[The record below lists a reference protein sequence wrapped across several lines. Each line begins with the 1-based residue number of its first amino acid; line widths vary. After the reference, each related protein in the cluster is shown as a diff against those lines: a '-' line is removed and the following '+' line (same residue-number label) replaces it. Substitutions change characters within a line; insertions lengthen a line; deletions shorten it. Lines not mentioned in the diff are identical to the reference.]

1 MDALGEIKNLKC
13 NVCGQQFLGDQKF
26 LDFHK
31 RIAHS
36 GIPTANSIS
45 GMSCNICKKIF
56 SRKDKVVR
64 HYQTVHLKLKPHKCH
79 ICNKSFGMRYVLRKH
94 IKMTHQRIA
103 NNLKLKPHKCNI
115 CDKSFVRKYSLR
127 KHAIKNKHQQ
137 KEDLVLKPNKNGK
150 SLCSICN
157 KVLHSSIKKHINMVH
172 LKFKPFSCPDC
183 GAKFST
189 QFHLKRHLVSHKKSN
204 SKSLDST
211 SLKLEKG
218 EINEEILENFSINGN
233 YNVGTELE
241 SSIKCSKNEIEQ
253 LNRES
258 TMITNRIEGQKD
270 NFDDRL
276 VCNICSKVFKSK
288 QNVKSHIDEV
298 HLKIK
303 PYPCPECNRHFAK
316 NSHLKRHLIYHQK
329 HSMKILNDS
338 TEELLT
344 NDNDLFVNG
353 DPFQEVAASF
363 KCNDCEKCFPDSYKF
378 KRHYD
383 AVHLNLKPFKCHICV
398 KKFRD
403 RSMLGRHTNSVHV
416 MVKGIK
422 CEKCN
427 ETFSRQSDLRIHLTK
442 VHFELLSFPC
452 NSCNKMFHDQRSLK
466 KHCNVFHKQKKLI
479 ESELVETTISK
490 KALKMH
496 VKSTHGKIRD
506 YKCKQ
511 CDVAFSKLAPLQR
524 HERHI
529 HLNLRL
535 YSCNNC
541 DKTFKRNE
549 HLKKHKKSHK
559 NS

>member
-26 LDFHK
+26 LQFHK

-36 GIPTANSIS
+36 LSE
-45 GMSCNICKKIF
+45 MSCNLCTKTF

-64 HYQTVHLKLKPHKCH
+64 HHQTVHLKLKPHKCH
-79 ICNKSFGMRYVLRKH
+79 ICNKSFGMRYTLREH
-94 IKMTHQRIA
+94 INATHQRKTS
-103 NNLKLKPHKCNI
+103 KLKSKPKKSNI
-115 CDKSFVRKYSLR
+115 CDKSFGRNYSL
-127 KHAIKNKHQQ
+127 KKQIIKNKHLP
-137 KEDLVLKPNKNGK
+137 KNDLVLKPNKNGK

-172 LKFKPFSCPDC
+172 LKIKPFSCPDC
-183 GAKFST
+183 DAKFST
-189 QFHLKRHLVSHKKSN
+189 QFHLNRHLISHKKLN

-218 EINEEILENFSINGN
+218 EINEEILENFSINEN
-233 YNVGTELE
+233 HNVGTELE
-241 SSIKCSKNEIEQ
+241 SNIKCNKDEIEQ
-253 LNRES
+253 LNRENAVN
-258 TMITNRIEGQKD
+258 TNIIEAQID

-276 VCNICSKVFKSK
+276 VCSICSKVFKSK
-288 QNVKSHIDEV
+288 QNVKSHINEV

-383 AVHLNLKPFKCHICV
+383 AVHLNLKPFKCHICS
-398 KKFRD
+398 KNFRD

-416 MVKGIK
+416 MVKDK
-422 CEKCN
+422 QCDKCN

-452 NSCNKMFHDQRSLK
+452 HSCNKMFHYQRTLK
-466 KHCNVFHKQKKLI
+466 RHCNVFHKQKKLI
-479 ESELVETTISK
+479 ESELLDK
-490 KALKMH
+490 KALKMN
-496 VKSTHGKIRD
+496 VKSTQGKIKD

-511 CDVAFSKLAPLQR
+511 CDVAFSQLASLQR

-535 YSCNNC
+535 YSCKNC

-549 HLKKHKKSHK
+549 HLKKHEKSHE

>member
-26 LDFHK
+26 LQFHK

-36 GIPTANSIS
+36 LSE
-45 GMSCNICKKIF
+45 MSCNLCTKTF

-64 HYQTVHLKLKPHKCH
+64 HHQTVHLKLKPHKCH
-79 ICNKSFGMRYVLRKH
+79 ICNKSFGMRYTLREH
-94 IKMTHQRIA
+94 INATHQRKTS
-103 NNLKLKPHKCNI
+103 KLKSKPKKSNI
-115 CDKSFVRKYSLR
+115 CDKSFGRNYSL
-127 KHAIKNKHQQ
+127 KKQIIKNKHLP
-137 KEDLVLKPNKNGK
+137 KNDLVLKPNKNGK

-172 LKFKPFSCPDC
+172 LKIKPFSCPDC
-183 GAKFST
+183 DAKFST
-189 QFHLKRHLVSHKKSN
+189 QFHLNRHLISHKKLN

-218 EINEEILENFSINGN
+218 EINEEILENFSINEN
-233 YNVGTELE
+233 HNVGTELE
-241 SSIKCSKNEIEQ
+241 SNIKCNKDEIEQ
-253 LNRES
+253 LNRENAVN
-258 TMITNRIEGQKD
+258 TNIIEAQID

-276 VCNICSKVFKSK
+276 VCSICSKVFKSK
-288 QNVKSHIDEV
+288 QNVKSHINEV

-383 AVHLNLKPFKCHICV
+383 AVHLNLKPFKCHICI

-452 NSCNKMFHDQRSLK
+452 HSCNKMFHYQRTLK
-466 KHCNVFHKQKKLI
+466 RHCNVFHKQKKLI
-479 ESELVETTISK
+479 ESELLDK
-490 KALKMH
+490 KALKMN
-496 VKSTHGKIRD
+496 VKSTQGKIKD

-511 CDVAFSKLAPLQR
+511 CDVAFSQLASLQR

-535 YSCNNC
+535 YSCKNC

-549 HLKKHKKSHK
+549 HLKKHEKSHE